1 MQRKVTEHTALTM
14 TAEKLEKKTTIGMEP
29 QRRYGPAPA
38 SLWTKVAVRPPHL
51 LSWSCRH
58 QGRPDAAGSRLPRV
72 LRM

>member
-1 MQRKVTEHTALTM
+1 MTEHTALTM

-51 LSWSCRH
+51 LS
-58 QGRPDAAGSRLPRV
+58 
-72 LRM
+72 